1 MTKFSDKVK
10 GLLLVLFV
18 GSVSCIP
25 YGHGGYNKFSKY
37 FKKVIDSNFTLKV
50 NEDQFPHLD
59 KF

>member
-1 MTKFSDKVK
+1 MK

-18 GSVSCIP
+18 GTVSCIP

-37 FKKVIDSNFTLKV
+37 FKKVIESNFTLKV